1 MNPSI
6 KIDISGNLKRALQNM
21 NEQVMT
27 KVKKMIIESCLVDIE
42 SVAKNRL
49 TTKQHVVTGRLRAS
63 IHTRYANYNN
73 THGYRNLLGESFNDR
88 LKIKPI
94 EKPTYFEA
102 YVGTSV
108 NYAGK
113 IERLDAYLYPSFLTA
128 SRDLKKNVKRYL
140 NNL

>member
-1 MNPSI
+1 MKTSF
-6 KIDISGNLKRALQNM
+6 KVDIGNNLRKNLNM
-21 NEQVMT
+21 INEQVLT
-27 KVKKMIIESCLVDIE
+27 KVKGMIIESCLVDIE
-42 SVAKNRL
+42 SVAKNKL

-102 YVGTSV
+102 FVGTSV
-108 NYAGK
+108 NYASK

-128 SRDLKKNVKRYL
+128 TRDLKKNIKRYL
-140 NNL
+140 KNL

>member
-1 MNPSI
+1 MKTSF
-6 KIDISGNLKRALQNM
+6 KVDIGNNLRKNLNM
-21 NEQVMT
+21 INEQVLT
-27 KVKKMIIESCLVDIE
+27 KVKGMIIESCLVDIE
-42 SVAKNRL
+42 SVAKNKL

-128 SRDLKKNVKRYL
+128 TRDLKKNIKRYL
-140 NNL
+140 KNL